1 MSDLQPR
8 NHSWQLHCPISI
20 PGDSEVITLSHGEG
34 GRLMRRLIHDHI
46 ISAFH
51 TMPSDSQEARHNE
64 PLLLMDDAARLPAI
78 DGAIAVS
85 TDSFVVSP
93 LFFPGGDIGS
103 LAVYGTVN
111 DLAVSGARPLYL
123 TLSLIIEEGFPI
135 TLLDHVLK
143 SVSKAAR
150 RTAVQ
155 IVAGDTKVVPRHT
168 VDGLFIN
175 TAGIGQ
181 LVDPVAPGP
190 KALCDGDQL
199 IVTGPI
205 GQHGIAV
212 LCAREELALEPPP
225 QSDCAP
231 LVHVIDVLRD
241 RMGTRV
247 RAMRDATRGGVAAVL
262 HEWAGESK
270 QTLAINECDIPV
282 SPQVRGACEL
292 LGLDPL
298 HVANEGTMVVAV
310 ESGYAD
316 AALEVLRS
324 LPKFVDAT
332 LIGSVTPKGISPVTI
347 FRTLGPE
354 QPLDD
359 PLGAPLPRIC

>member
-1 MSDLQPR
+1 MSDLQSR

-20 PGDSEVITLSHGEG
+20 PDNGEVITLAHGEG

-46 ISAFH
+46 ISAFG
-51 TMPSDSQEARHNE
+51 TMPSDSQAVHQND

-78 DGAIAVS
+78 DGEIALS

-135 TLLDHVLK
+135 ALLDHVLK
-143 SVSKAAR
+143 SVSTAVR

-155 IVAGDTKVVPRHT
+155 IVAGDTKVVPRHA

-175 TAGIGQ
+175 TAGVGQ
-181 LVDPVAPGP
+181 LVDPVAPGAN
-190 KALCDGDQL
+190 ALCEGDEL

-231 LVHVIDVLRD
+231 LTHAIAILRE
-241 RMGTRV
+241 RMGIQI

-262 HEWAGESK
+262 HEWAGASK
-270 QTLAINECDIPV
+270 QTLTINECDIPV
-282 SPQVRGACEL
+282 SSEVRGACEL

-298 HVANEGTMVVAV
+298 HVANEGTMVLAVASGHADCAV
-310 ESGYAD
+310 EI
-316 AALEVLRS
+316 LRS
-324 LPKFVDAT
+324 LPEFVHAT
-332 LIGSVTPKGISPVTI
+332 HIGSVTKKGVSPVTI
-347 FRTLGPE
+347 ARTLGPE